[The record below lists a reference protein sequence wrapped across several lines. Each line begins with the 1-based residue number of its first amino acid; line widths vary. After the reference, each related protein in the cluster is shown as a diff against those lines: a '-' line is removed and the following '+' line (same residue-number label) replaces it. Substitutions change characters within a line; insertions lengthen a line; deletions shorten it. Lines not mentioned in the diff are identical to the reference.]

1 MFAAAR
7 RAQSSSTFVRQ
18 LLRLSRP
25 EAQCRDPSV
34 GMRHTQEHGLRSITT
49 SRLAAIFIQTQ
60 NTPNPSS
67 LMFLPGMPVMEK
79 GGHNFASAREA
90 MASPLA
96 KRLFVIDGVQNVFFG
111 AEFITVS
118 KSVCIYELD
127 RRALA

>member
-1 MFAAAR
+1 MLAAAR
-7 RAQSSSTFVRQ
+7 RAQRGTFVVRQ
-18 LLRLSRP
+18 LFSFSLSRP
-25 EAQCRDPSV
+25 EAQQ
-34 GMRHTQEHGLRSITT
+34 HTGLGRSITT

-67 LMFLPGMPVMEK
+67 LMFLPGMPVMAK

-118 KSVCIYELD
+118 KSVGI
-127 RRALA
+127 